1 MSPPAANV
9 PNRRQHDA
17 QVVEL
22 KGRVDA
28 TDDLVAEH
36 ESKLD
41 MMFVHHRTVAQQIA
55 DLDSKIDGRIDE
67 LERRM
72 PSLIAETARQMVRD
86 PEEWAAAIA
95 AAREGLAKVSS
106 QAAGNAVMR
115 LFKGLAAG
123 SFKFLAMLALLYYTG
138 GLKAVLAFITLKGP
152 GS

>member
-55 DLDSKIDGRIDE
+55 DLDSKIDSRIDE

-138 GLKAVLAFITLKGP
+138 GLKAVLAFLTLKGP
-152 GS
+152 GP